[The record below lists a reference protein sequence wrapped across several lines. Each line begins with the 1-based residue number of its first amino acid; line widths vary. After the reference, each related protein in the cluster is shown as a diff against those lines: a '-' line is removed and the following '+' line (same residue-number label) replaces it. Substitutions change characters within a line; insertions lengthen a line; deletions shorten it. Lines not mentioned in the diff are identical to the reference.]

1 MKLDRRQLLGA
12 GAASL
17 GALALTAGNRTGM
30 AMNMKAG
37 MKMTPPWQWQK
48 EHGVASPV
56 RKDDNPLQDELKKYP
71 RCPYCGMSRRMWN
84 HTRHL
89 IQYEDGTAEGTC
101 SIRCL
106 AVAFAINLDRG
117 PKQIWV
123 ADAGADARIK
133 PLIAVDKAYYALV
146 AGKPGTM
153 TMRRKWAFSDK
164 AKAAAQ
170 GGEVADFDTAL
181 QAACC
186 DLGRDSVMVR
196 KRRAEKRAHMMKKM
210 QMMRRGMK

>member
-1 MKLDRRQLLGA
+1 MKIDRRELL

-17 GALALTAGNRTGM
+17 GALALAAGARTGM
-30 AMNMKAG
+30 AMK
-37 MKMTPPWQWQK
+37 MKMTPPWEWQK
-48 EHGVASPV
+48 EHGVVSPV
-56 RKDDNPLQDELKKYP
+56 KKDDNPTKDELKKYP
-71 RCPYCGMSRRMWN
+71 RCPYCGMSRKMWS

-101 SIRCL
+101 SIRCV

-117 PKQIWV
+117 PKKIWV
-123 ADAGADARIK
+123 GDAGAEAKIK
-133 PLIAVDKAYYALV
+133 PLIEVDKAYYSLV
-146 AGKPGTM
+146 PGKPGTM

-170 GGEVADFDTAL
+170 GGEVVNFDAAL
-181 QAACC
+181 QAAYC
-186 DLGRDSVMVR
+186 DLGKDSAMSR

-210 QMMRRGMK
+210 KMMKEKMK